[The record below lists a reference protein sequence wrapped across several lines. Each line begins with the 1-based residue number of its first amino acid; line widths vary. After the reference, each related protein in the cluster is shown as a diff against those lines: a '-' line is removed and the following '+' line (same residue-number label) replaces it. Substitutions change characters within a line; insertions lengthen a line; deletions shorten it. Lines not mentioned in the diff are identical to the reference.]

1 MAKEDK
7 KNGVKKEEGGSLPDN
22 RHDLLAKL
30 AAEEEKRKAECQG
43 KINFI
48 LQEYGFILIPQVSAE
63 YDPTTGFTRTW
74 VTGLSLAPAQ
84 EAPKA
89 G

>member
-7 KNGVKKEEGGSLPDN
+7 DKKEEGGSLPDS

-30 AAEEEKRKAECQG
+30 SAEEARRKDECQG

-48 LQEYGFILIPQVSAE
+48 LKEYGFILIPQVSAE

-74 VTGLSLAPAQ
+74 VTGLALAPAQ
-84 EAPKA
+84 EAPK
-89 G
+89 GT